1 MCILL
6 SRLSRSKLLI
16 LTLHQKKKSI
26 VPNEPSQMRMTE
38 HDHLDAW

>member
-16 LTLHQKKKSI
+16 LTLYQKKSI